1 MLLQGFSPCKSKKFK
16 IDKDDLLV
24 LDAVALH
31 LLAVQLL
38 ANMKNEKLFLQNS

>member
-16 IDKDDLLV
+16 IDKDDRLV

-31 LLAVQLL
+31 LLA
-38 ANMKNEKLFLQNS
+38 NIKNEKLFLQNS

>member
-24 LDAVALH
+24 LGAVALH
-31 LLAVQLL
+31 LLA
-38 ANMKNEKLFLQNS
+38 NIKNEKLFLQNS

>member
-24 LDAVALH
+24 LNAV
-31 LLAVQLL
+31 AVQLL